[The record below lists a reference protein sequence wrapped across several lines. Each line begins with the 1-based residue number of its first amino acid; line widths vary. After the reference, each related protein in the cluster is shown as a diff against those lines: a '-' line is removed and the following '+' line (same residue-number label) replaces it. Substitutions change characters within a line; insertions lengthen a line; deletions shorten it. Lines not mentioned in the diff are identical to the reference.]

1 MDAKVL
7 NASRE
12 TRAQAILDCCELAA
26 RGINV
31 DYSDKTN
38 SDALFVSACV
48 QNLISKLRYM
58 APRAAAGWRPEF
70 GKALDQA
77 HSARIEYVPQP
88 VKEGVRAR
96 KMRCMACGRFE
107 KNCTNR
113 LDLAGP
119 FASNEWVGPTGGI
132 LGAFQRF
139 KKNYHAVFGEDY
151 LDECVMCDALPPED
165 LGSFMIGET
174 CLRKAQLYFQ
184 CRTLLLECA
193 YDSEQILEAYVSEH
207 KKPLD
212 DMQLYTINSERID
225 ELIKKLDKLEMA
237 VADERRPTPPLE
249 IDPSFWQ
256 IIDQLRTDVS
266 NGCNSTKIRLLRER
280 AYEVMGLEEE
290 GWERNEDNYNEGPR
304 NEGRSP
310 AKSAKRKPVK
320 RPPKRKRANVVTSD
334 PESENSD
341 TDSQGSFIVE
351 DEDEEAMECA
361 EEDGDEDNQKDNGD
375 EESEETALS
384 EARSRRA
391 VPSRPK
397 RREPPQNVSSI
408 ASTQRIPGERLPARR
423 AALYNLMELQQ
434 KLMRNGDDVSAAV
447 CTAAIFNY
455 QDMLSRVSEP
465 AQE

>member
-1 MDAKVL
+1 MEGKVL

-26 RGINV
+26 RGLNV

-38 SDALFVSACV
+38 DDALFVSACV

-70 GKALDQA
+70 GKVLDQA

-119 FASNEWVGPTGGI
+119 FASNEWIGPTGGI

-139 KKNYHAVFGEDY
+139 KKNYNVVFGEDY

-184 CRTLLLECA
+184 CRTLLLECV

-212 DMQLYTINSERID
+212 DMQLYTVNSERID
-225 ELIKKLDKLEMA
+225 EMIKKIDKLEMA

-249 IDPSFWQ
+249 IDASFWE
-256 IIDQLRTDVS
+256 IIDQMRTDIS
-266 NGCNSTKIRLLRER
+266 DGCNSTRIRLLRER
-280 AYEVMGLEEE
+280 AHEVMGLEEE
-290 GWERNEDNYNEGPR
+290 VWEGNESDCNEGPR
-304 NEGRSP
+304 NEGRAP
-310 AKSAKRKPVK
+310 AKSAKRKPLK
-320 RPPKRKRANVVTSD
+320 RRPKRKRASVVTSD
-334 PESENSD
+334 SEPENSD
-341 TDSQGSFIVE
+341 TDSQGSFIVD
-351 DEDEEAMECA
+351 DEN
-361 EEDGDEDNQKDNGD
+361 GDEDNQKDNNE
-375 EESEETALS
+375 EESEETAFS
-384 EARSRRA
+384 EALPRRA
-391 VPSRPK
+391 ASSGPR

-408 ASTQRIPGERLPARR
+408 ASAQRIPGDRLPARR
-423 AALYNLMELQQ
+423 AALYGLMALQQ
-434 KLMRNGDDVSAAV
+434 KLMRSGQDGDAAV

-455 QDMLSRVSEP
+455 QDLLSRVSES
-465 AQE
+465 ARE